1 MDIKSVASKW
11 SEMDAQDRTP
21 AKPLK
26 LSRREK
32 ASLSIAFAV
41 AFAITVLYWLAGGR
55 NLFVFPAALCV
66 ALIAK
71 HFLPGKKSAKG
82 KYFTR
87 GIRSLPVRK
96 NSRPPNKRR

>member
-11 SEMDAQDRTP
+11 SAMDAQDSTP

-26 LSRREK
+26 LSRK
-32 ASLSIAFAV
+32 DKVSLSIAFAV
-41 AFAITVLYWLAGGR
+41 AFVITVLYWIAGGR

-71 HFLPGKKSAKG
+71 HFLPGKKSGKG

-87 GIRSLPVRK
+87 GTRSLPVRK
-96 NSRPPNKRR
+96 NGRR